1 MRLCAAT
8 KTEGKET
15 QGEKR
20 EKTKQVNNR
29 CDRMHWKMWK
39 RAKREKCKWLCG
51 RAADEWRWGGTTVFC
66 SNQNDL
72 LRGCGGGNM
81 ETSHFK
87 YVSRLGDIHEWN
99 SSLLSRNSTRDQNI
113 THWLIFNLKKK
124 ALLAHLLQCCCQV
137 PQGWRRETVPDGNAL
152 RRIYFFSMQWVTFLW
167 GYCNFL
173 AVSFLFFKLYVLEL
187 LQQSLSAAKK

>member
-1 MRLCAAT
+1 MLVKKRPKAGRELMPGRAFRWGCALPQRRRE
-8 KTEGKET
+8 KKHRGKR
-15 QGEKR
+15 GK
-20 EKTKQVNNR
+20 KTKQVNNR

-99 SSLLSRNSTRDQNI
+99 SSLNSTRDQNI
-113 THWLIFNLKKK
+113 THWLIFNFKKK
-124 ALLAHLLQCCCQV
+124 EKKGFTGTFTAVLLPSTSGLEKGDSPWWQC
-137 PQGWRRETVPDGNAL
+137 TKKN
-152 RRIYFFSMQWVTFLW
+152 
-167 GYCNFL
+167 
-173 AVSFLFFKLYVLEL
+173 LFF
-187 LQQSLSAAKK
+187 